1 MAIPPIQP
9 YPMPADLPA
18 NRVGWR
24 PDPRRAVLLVH
35 DMQNYFLRAFTP
47 GRSPLVELMSNVLAL
62 RELCS
67 GLGVPVVY
75 SAQPGGQSPQER
87 GLLLDFW
94 GGGIGPDP
102 QEAKITDELAPR
114 EGDVLLTKWRYSAYQ
129 RTHLAELMASQG
141 RDQLVICGIYAHIGV
156 LMTAGEAFMRDVQAF
171 VVADAVADFS
181 LEHHR
186 MALTYAA
193 ERCAVTLTTQQV
205 GRMLTGSLT
214 REAAGV

>member
-9 YPMPADLPA
+9 YPMPSDLPA
-18 NRVGWR
+18 NRVDWR

-47 GRSPLVELMSNVLAL
+47 GQSPLVELMSNVLAL
-62 RELCS
+62 REHCAD
-67 GLGVPVVY
+67 LGVPVVY
-75 SAQPGGQSPQER
+75 SAQPGGQSPEER

-94 GGGIGPDP
+94 GGGIGHDP
-102 QEAKITDELAPR
+102 QEARIVEELAPR
-114 EGDVLLTKWRYSAYQ
+114 PGDVLLTKWRYSAYQ
-129 RTHLAELMASQG
+129 RTGLAELMAAQG

-156 LMTAGEAFMRDVQAF
+156 LMTACEAFMRDVQTF

-181 LEHHR
+181 LDHHR

-193 ERCAVTLTTQQV
+193 ERCAVTVTTRQV
-205 GRMLTGSLT
+205 SRALSQ
-214 REAAGV
+214 EVAGV

>member
-9 YPMPADLPA
+9 YPMPSDLPA

-24 PDPRRAVLLVH
+24 PDPRRTVLLVH

-47 GRSPLVELMSNVLAL
+47 GQSPLVELMSNVLAL
-62 RELCS
+62 RERCAD
-67 GLGVPVVY
+67 LGVPVVY
-75 SAQPGGQSPQER
+75 SAQPGGQSTEER

-94 GGGIGPDP
+94 GGGIGHDP
-102 QEAKITDELAPR
+102 QEAQIVDELAPR
-114 EGDVLLTKWRYSAYQ
+114 PGDVLLTKWRYSAYQ
-129 RTHLAELMASQG
+129 RTGLAELMAAQG

-156 LMTAGEAFMRDVQAF
+156 LMTACEAFMRDVQTF

-181 LEHHR
+181 ADHHR

-193 ERCAVTLTTQQV
+193 ERCAVTVTTRQV
-205 GRMLTGSLT
+205 SRALAQ
-214 REAAGV
+214 EVAGV